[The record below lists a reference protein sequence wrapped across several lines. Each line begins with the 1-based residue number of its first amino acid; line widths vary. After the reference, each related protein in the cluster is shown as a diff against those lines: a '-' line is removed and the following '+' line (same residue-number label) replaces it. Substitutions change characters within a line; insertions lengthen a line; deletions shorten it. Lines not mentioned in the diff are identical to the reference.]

1 MPTEPKSTGVDRALV
16 LGGGGPVG
24 IAWEAGLAAGLEAEG
39 VDLGR
44 ADLVLGTS
52 AGSFVGAQLASGRGA
67 KALYEA
73 QIALGERDAAERA
86 AGQPASAERM
96 PKPDIGPL
104 IGLFMKPLAEGETA
118 EDRRREMGA
127 LALRTETISED
138 AFIEGF
144 GRTLNGMAWPASF
157 ACTAVDA
164 LTGVFRLWDAAS
176 GVTIERA
183 VASSCSVP
191 GIFPPITIDG
201 RRYVDGGIR
210 SATNIDEVKG
220 ARRTLAIAVVGRLG
234 REMQMTRIEAELA
247 ALKPEGEALLIT
259 PDEASQ
265 DVFGMNLMEA
275 KDRAGIAGAGFA
287 QGRREAARIAGLWN
301 DA

>member
-1 MPTEPKSTGVDRALV
+1 MPTPTNLDRALV

-44 ADLVLGTS
+44 ADWVVGTS
-52 AGSFVGAQLASGRGA
+52 AGSFVGAQLASGREA
-67 KALYEA
+67 RSLYEA
-73 QIALGERDAAERA
+73 QIALGAKDAADRA

-96 PKPDIGPL
+96 PKPDLGPL

-127 LALRTETISED
+127 LALRTETIGED

-144 GRTLNGMAWPASF
+144 GRTLNGMPWPESF
-157 ACTAVDA
+157 ACTTVDA
-164 LTGVFRLWDAAS
+164 VTGAFRLWDKTS
-176 GVTIERA
+176 GVPIERA

-191 GIFPPITIDG
+191 GIFPPITIEG

-210 SATNIDEVKG
+210 SATNIDEAKG
-220 ARRTLAIAVVGRLG
+220 ARRIVAIAVVGRLG
-234 REMQMTRIEAELA
+234 REMQMPRIEAELA

-275 KDRAGIAGAGFA
+275 TDRAGIARAGYE
-287 QGRREAARIAGLWN
+287 QGRAEAKRIAVLWN

>member
-1 MPTEPKSTGVDRALV
+1 MPMPTNVDRALV

-39 VDLGR
+39 VDLGH
-44 ADLVLGTS
+44 ADRVVGTS

-67 KALYEA
+67 RSLYEA
-73 QIALGERDAAERA
+73 QITLGEKDAADRA

-96 PKPDIGPL
+96 PKPDLTPL
-104 IGLFMKPLAEGETA
+104 IGLFMKPLADGETA

-127 LALRTETISED
+127 LALRTETIGED

-144 GRTLNGMAWPASF
+144 GRTLNGMAWPDSF
-157 ACTAVDA
+157 ACTTVDA
-164 LTGVFRLWDAAS
+164 LTGGFRLWDRTS
-176 GVTIERA
+176 GVPIERA

-220 ARRTLAIAVVGRLG
+220 ARRIVAIAVVGRLG
-234 REMQMTRIEAELA
+234 REMQMPRIEAELA
-247 ALKPEGEALLIT
+247 ELKPEGEALLIT

-275 KDRAGIAGAGFA
+275 TDRAGIARAGYA
-287 QGRREAARIAGLWN
+287 QGRREAERIAALWI

>member
-1 MPTEPKSTGVDRALV
+1 MPMPTNVDRALV

-52 AGSFVGAQLASGRGA
+52 AGAFVGAQLASGRGA
-67 KALYEA
+67 RSLYEA
-73 QIALGERDAAERA
+73 QITLGEKDAADRA

-96 PKPDIGPL
+96 PKPDLTPL
-104 IGLFMKPLAEGETA
+104 IGLFMKPLADGETA

-127 LALRTETISED
+127 LALRTETIGED

-144 GRTLNGMAWPASF
+144 GRTLNGMAWPDSF
-157 ACTAVDA
+157 ACTTVDA
-164 LTGVFRLWDAAS
+164 LTGGFRLWDKTS
-176 GVTIERA
+176 GVPIERA

-220 ARRTLAIAVVGRLG
+220 ARRIVAIAVVGRLG
-234 REMQMTRIEAELA
+234 REMQMPRIEAELA
-247 ALKPEGEALLIT
+247 ELKPEGEALLIT

-275 KDRAGIAGAGFA
+275 TDRGGIARAGYA
-287 QGRREAARIAGLWN
+287 QGRREAERIAALWI

>member
-1 MPTEPKSTGVDRALV
+1 MPMRTDVDRALV

-24 IAWEAGLAAGLEAEG
+24 IAWEAGLAAGLEAGG
-39 VDLGR
+39 VELGR
-44 ADLVLGTS
+44 ADLVVGTS

-67 KALYEA
+67 RSLYEA
-73 QIALGERDAAERA
+73 QIALGAKDAADRA

-96 PKPDIGPL
+96 PKPDLGPL

-127 LALRTETISED
+127 LALRTETIGED

-144 GRTLNGMAWPASF
+144 GRTLNGMAWPDSF
-157 ACTAVDA
+157 ACTTVDA
-164 LTGVFRLWDAAS
+164 LTGGFRLWDKAS
-176 GVTIERA
+176 GVAIERA

-191 GIFPPITIDG
+191 GIFPPITIGG

-210 SATNIDEVKG
+210 SATCIDMAKG
-220 ARRTLAIAVVGRLG
+220 ARRIVAVAVVGRLG
-234 REMQMTRIEAELA
+234 REMQMPRIEAELA
-247 ALKPEGEALLIT
+247 ELKPEGEALLIT
-259 PDEASQ
+259 PDDASQ

-275 KDRAGIAGAGFA
+275 NDRAGIARAGYA
-287 QGRREAARIAGLWN
+287 QGLNEAERIAALWI